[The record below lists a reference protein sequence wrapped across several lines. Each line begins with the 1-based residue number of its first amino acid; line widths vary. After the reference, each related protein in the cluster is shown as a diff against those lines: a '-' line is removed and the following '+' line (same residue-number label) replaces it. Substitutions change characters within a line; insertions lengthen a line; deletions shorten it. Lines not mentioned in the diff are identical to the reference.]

1 MVTCRSYNLNGDPKS
16 ALAALA
22 YLGIAVKRFVSKN
35 VCYGICYDWEMH
47 GQLAAVKD
55 KSLSL
60 SLIWQG
66 IDIYLRVRPHGKVFH
81 DPLAACCAI
90 DQSIATR
97 VSGVLNSLQGRELG

>member
-1 MVTCRSYNLNGDPKS
+1 LVTCRSYNLNGDPKS

-22 YLGIAVKRFVSKN
+22 YLGIAVKRFVAKN

-47 GQLAAVKD
+47 GQLGD

-66 IDIYLRVRPHGKVFH
+66 IDIYLRVRVAKGGISP
-81 DPLAACCAI
+81 PREAPSMNL
-90 DQSIATR
+90 SP
-97 VSGVLNSLQGRELG
+97 QG